1 MKLSELQSLFKRNI
15 LAPEA
20 DPQHL
25 AYLKPAGKLS
35 LEQAFQIYHRTYV
48 ARLTEALR
56 TTYPAVAWVLGDNFF
71 NELCRKYI
79 EAQPSV
85 AYNLADYGE
94 AFSGFIQ
101 ETSTAKGIPFLP
113 DLAKFEWIHKEVQHA
128 ATPEPLPVE
137 TIQELLNSDDVKMH
151 MIDAMEIFE
160 SEYAVYDIWEHRFE
174 PAYIFEGV
182 NWNTPQ
188 SLMIHKKQKKVL
200 VQELQPV
207 EAQILRALASG
218 RTVAEA
224 LTPHANSLSPERIAQ
239 LFEMMMKAGI
249 IEDVMSVEAY

>member
-20 DPQHL
+20 DPEHL

-79 EAQPSV
+79 ESQPSV
-85 AYNLADYGE
+85 AYNPADYGE
-94 AFSGFIQ
+94 TFSGFIQ
-101 ETSTAKGIPFLP
+101 ETSTARGIPFLP
-113 DLAKFEWIHKEVQHA
+113 DLAQFEWIYKEVLHA

-137 TIQELLNSDDVKMH
+137 TIQQLLNSDDVKMH

-160 SEYAVYDIWEHRFE
+160 SDYAVYDIWEHRFE
-174 PAYIFEGV
+174 PAYMFEDV

-188 SLMIHKKQKKVL
+188 SLLIHKKQQKVL

-207 EAQILRALASG
+207 ETQILRALAGG

-224 LTPHANSLSPERIAQ
+224 LTPHANALSPERIAQ